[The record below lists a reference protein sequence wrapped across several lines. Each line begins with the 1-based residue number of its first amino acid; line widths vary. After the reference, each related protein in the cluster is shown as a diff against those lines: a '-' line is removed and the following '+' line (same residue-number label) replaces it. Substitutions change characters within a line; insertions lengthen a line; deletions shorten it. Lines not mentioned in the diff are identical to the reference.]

1 MGMIK
6 SDLKI
11 VLDERDIKA
20 FAIVADNNL
29 VSLDVLDKIIQ
40 VLSMDIG
47 FNLMAVIK
55 RYGCYRLVMAI
66 QPGCFYIQVNQ

>member
-1 MGMIK
+1 MGLFE
-6 SDLKI
+6 SDFEL
-11 VLDERDIKA
+11 VLNERDIKA

-55 RYGCYRLVMAI
+55 RNGGY
-66 QPGCFYIQVNQ
+66 